1 MIHVENSITV
11 EKPVGQV
18 FGLLGDPTRDPEWHF
33 DVVEA
38 ARAPRSNGDGAAKNG
53 LSPNG
58 ASTEAHPVEAPLAAG
73 DRFRWVFD
81 YMGQGREEATAE
93 VMAVEPNRSL
103 KILAIAGG
111 LVQTINYVL
120 EPAGPSSVK
129 VIRTLDLD
137 HEDMPAAAEEQ
148 MAPRING
155 RSEQYLIHLKKLLE
169 EGKATPD
176 GQNGCMCCE
185 G

>member
-38 ARAPRSNGDGAAKNG
+38 ARAVAPNGDGSAANG
-53 LSPNG
+53 SNGQTRSAQETLS
-58 ASTEAHPVEAPLAAG
+58 VG
-73 DRFRWVFD
+73 DKFRWVFD
-81 YMGQGREEATAE
+81 YMGQGREEAIAE
-93 VMAVEPNRSL
+93 VLAVEPNRSL
-103 KILAIAGG
+103 QLLATAGP
-111 LVQTINYVL
+111 LIQTINYVL
-120 EPAGPSSVK
+120 EASGPGSVK

-137 HEDMPAAAEEQ
+137 HEDMPAAAEQQ
-148 MAPRING
+148 MTPRINS
-155 RSEQYLIHLKKLLE
+155 RSEQYLVHLKKLLE
-169 EGKATPD
+169 EGQAAPG
-176 GQNGCMCCE
+176 GQNGCLCCE